1 MNVTTR
7 HCMRHANFV
16 GNQRVVY
23 QLATSCETLAKE
35 ILVIPSSIAIYE
47 RRFSNKILLGATC
60 ELH

>member
-1 MNVTTR
+1 
-7 HCMRHANFV
+7 
-16 GNQRVVY
+16 VY